1 MADLYG
7 NTPAEGEAID
17 CQAGEM
23 VVPDNPIIPFIEG
36 DGTGKDLFKA
46 ALRVVDAAV
55 ALAYAG
61 MRKIHWMEVFAGEK
75 AQDKYGARLPQET
88 IEIFRRYRVG
98 IKGPLATPTGG
109 NIQSFNIALRKELDL
124 YACVRPVRYLEGVPS
139 PVKRPELV
147 NMVVFRENTE
157 DIYSGIEFEFPS
169 EENQRFNK
177 ILQDQFPAEFRK
189 IRFPETAAIALKP
202 VSREGTERL
211 VRAAIRYALAN
222 QRRSVTLVHKG
233 NIIKYT
239 EGSFRNWSYELAER
253 EFGDKVYT
261 WAQWQRTK
269 DTHGEEAAN
278 AEQAAAL
285 KDGRLLIKDVIADI
299 VFQQTITRPREFD
312 VLATMKLNGDF
323 LSGALAT
330 LVGLS
335 EMAPGGII
343 NYQTGHA
350 VFEDTHGPEPQLAD
364 KDMANPGSL
373 ILSAEMMLRFIGWHE
388 AADLIIKGMQRTIVA
403 KTVPHDLFQTMDG
416 ATLLK
421 TSEFGDAIIRY
432 MNA

>member
-1 MADLYG
+1 MADLFG
-7 NTPAEGEAID
+7 NTPAGGEAID

-36 DGTGKDLFKA
+36 DGTGRDIWKA
-46 ALRVVDAAV
+46 AQRVIDAAV
-55 ALAYAG
+55 TMAYAG
-61 MRKIHWMEVFAGEK
+61 SRQIHWMEVLAGEK
-75 AQDKYGARLPQET
+75 AQDTYGARLPLET
-88 IEIFRRYRVG
+88 IETFRRYRVG
-98 IKGPLATPTGG
+98 IKGPLATPTGANLQSI
-109 NIQSFNIALRKELDL
+109 NITLRKELDL
-124 YACVRPVRYLEGVPS
+124 YACVRPVRYFEGIPS

-157 DIYSGIEFEFPS
+157 DIYTGIELEYPS
-169 EENQRFNK
+169 EENRRFNK

-202 VSREGTERL
+202 ISREGTERL
-211 VRAAIRYALAN
+211 VRAAIRYALGN

-278 AEQAAAL
+278 AEQDAAL
-285 KDGRLLIKDVIADI
+285 KEGRLLIKDVIADI

-312 VLATMKLNGDF
+312 VLATMKLNGDY
-323 LSGALAT
+323 LSGALAA
-330 LVGLS
+330 LVGLTG
-335 EMAPGGII
+335 MAPGGII

-350 VFEDTHGPEPQLAD
+350 IFEATHNPDPQNAD
-364 KDMANPGSL
+364 KDMANPGSV

-388 AADLIIKGMQRTIVA
+388 AADFIFKGMQKTLAA
-403 KTVPHDLFQTMDG
+403 KTVPHDLYQTMDG
-416 ATLLK
+416 ASLLK
-421 TSEFGDAIIRY
+421 TSEFSDAIIQH
-432 MNA
+432 MKS